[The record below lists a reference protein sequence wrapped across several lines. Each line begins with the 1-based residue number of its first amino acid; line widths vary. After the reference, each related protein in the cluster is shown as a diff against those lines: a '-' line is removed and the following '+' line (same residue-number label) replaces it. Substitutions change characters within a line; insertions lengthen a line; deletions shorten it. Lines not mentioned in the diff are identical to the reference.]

1 MSAEIHPAVPPPPNY
16 RRIFVSWTEQ
26 WTLQQYV
33 EHYLRE
39 RQLPPSA
46 ELRSAVN
53 RRIDKYPGRGAL
65 KKSDLDY
72 YLDANAVEFTTP
84 RPSAKA

>member
-1 MSAEIHPAVPPPPNY
+1 MSASFPVPTSPNY

-33 EHYLRE
+33 EHYLRN
-39 RQLPPSA
+39 RQLPA
-46 ELRSAVN
+46 TEELRSAVN
-53 RRIDKYPGRGAL
+53 RRIARYPGRGAL

-72 YLDANAVEFTTP
+72 YLDANACEFIETRAP
-84 RPSAKA
+84 ASR